1 MKQRLQQCCSPYKSA
16 WNCANTVYRTEGLG
30 AFYRSYTTMLTMN
43 IPFQVKLNFTKI
55 RFSVLFIAFIV
66 SNI

>member
-30 AFYRSYTTMLTMN
+30 AFYRSYTTILTMN
-43 IPFQVKLNFTKI
+43 IPFQVTGKSEIYKHI
-55 RFSVLFIAFIV
+55 GEYS
-66 SNI
+66 